1 MATQHINTSHSPCR
15 RSTSQARRQ
24 ETHRSKQQIKA
35 SHSRCRR
42 SISQAPA
49 QATHQRQ
56 QVKISQFPCRRCA
69 SLRHRI
75 NCVAANNKSKP
86 AIPAVDAR
94 FRKHPLKKH
103 ISGSK
108 SKQASSHVDA
118 PFCNKTPHQRRRS
131 KQHIKTSHSPC
142 TRSTNSRHKWHHNIS
157 KLKERPRTALDHYRL
172 DGRQHMMEVLKPS
185 PNPAAHGV
193 GTTSPRQG
201 RLKLLN
207 LLQVACEFAFARGD
221 LVRASHMELR
231 HDLTLRANSLVSP
244 FNDEPVP
251 RQQASPGQARW
262 WPVGIDPGASLDLA
276 GDDTH
281 QRCCVFLA
289 LLDALTL
296 RSLVQTSRVV
306 PPQVRGGARVRGSGN
321 SRVRTTGWCRGA
333 CGEYRRRADGV
344 IDASSI
350 QRDEC
355 GPWVQNNSCSQHRC
369 QAVSA
374 GSSLH
379 RELKRSSGGS
389 ERATECACERSEN
402 EAPEHFPCGDARTPP
417 VGLRR
422 AVSHERTMASS
433 AICGEVHNASPTWYV
448 DRMTSPA
455 GLNSR
460 TSGAAARS
468 SCAGHRAGSVMARNI
483 SASPGL
489 APRSTSRGLAK
500 VPRLTLAADRGCCRG
515 APDCF
520 REYTWGA
527 TGLDVCRAG
536 SHQ

>member
-1 MATQHINTSHSPCR
+1 
-15 RSTSQARRQ
+15 
-24 ETHRSKQQIKA
+24 
-35 SHSRCRR
+35 
-42 SISQAPA
+42 
-49 QATHQRQ
+49 
-56 QVKISQFPCRRCA
+56 
-69 SLRHRI
+69 
-75 NCVAANNKSKP
+75 
-86 AIPAVDAR
+86 
-94 FRKHPLKKH
+94 
-103 ISGSK
+103 
-108 SKQASSHVDA
+108 
-118 PFCNKTPHQRRRS
+118 
-131 KQHIKTSHSPC
+131 
-142 TRSTNSRHKWHHNIS
+142 
-157 KLKERPRTALDHYRL
+157 
-172 DGRQHMMEVLKPS
+172 MEVLKPS

-251 RQQASPGQARW
+251 GQQACAGAGEVVV
-262 WPVGIDPGASLDLA
+262 PVGIDPGASLDLA

-355 GPWVQNNSCSQHRC
+355 GPWVQNNSCSRHRC

-448 DRMTSPA
+448 DRTTSPA

-460 TSGAAARS
+460 TSGAVARS

-483 SASPGL
+483 SASPGDS
-489 APRSTSRGLAK
+489 AAVNVSRA
-500 VPRLTLAADRGCCRG
+500 RESS
-515 APDCF
+515 APDLGC
-520 REYTWGA
+520 
-527 TGLDVCRAG
+527 
-536 SHQ
+536 